1 MHCKAWNYLF
11 LRANGEYNCYCGP
24 GENYVIFKDTLV
36 SSAPVNIV
44 DNVINGAYIAI
55 RQKLKDGRIPFP
67 DTCPHCGLFSDEAFH
82 GSIYTDTIDSFQVE
96 ASFRCTLNC
105 SICIPR
111 SVRTRFPGPHDLPIG
126 YFEKVVKDMA
136 ERHISVANV
145 SFCGKGEPLMNP
157 HTPEM
162 VSLVRDFFKA
172 PTTITTNGN
181 ISWRDEIVT
190 CGVNDLIFSIDG
202 ATSSSYRKYRDGNW
216 RLAMENMTRAG
227 KLSTPTQRVI
237 WKYILFSHNDSNEEL
252 QEAKRIAEDIGVEL
266 FFDFTN
272 APNPSR
278 RFKDRADLQRFW
290 KSPDEHQC
298 PAPLYP
304 FIPETLAEIR
314 QLPDRGIYIFGAGAI
329 GLELKRCLE
338 MEGIGVAGWIDSARH
353 KQGTVLEE
361 LEIHPPEDLSTLD
374 ISAVILGT
382 KTRIPEIKNI
392 VQKVPVPVFAIDNP
406 DY

>member
-24 GENYVIFKDTLV
+24 GENYVIFKDTLI
-36 SSAPVNIV
+36 STAPVNVV
-44 DNVINGAYIAI
+44 DNVVNGAYVAI

-67 DTCPHCGLFSDEAFH
+67 DTCPHCGLFSDDEFQ
-82 GSIYTDTIDSFQVE
+82 GLIYTDTIESFQVE
-96 ASFRCTLNC
+96 PSFRCTLNC

-111 SVRTRFPGPHDLPIG
+111 SVRDHFPGPPDLPLE
-126 YFEKVVKDMA
+126 YFEKVVQDMA
-136 ERHISVANV
+136 ERHISIGSVA
-145 SFCGKGEPLMNP
+145 FCGKGEPLMNP

-162 VSLVRDFFKA
+162 VSLVHSLFEAR
-172 PTTITTNGN
+172 TSITTNGN
-181 ISWRDEIVT
+181 IPWRDEIVT

-216 RLAMENMTRAG
+216 RLAMENMAQAG
-227 KLSTPTQRVI
+227 KLSAPTQRVI

-278 RFKDRADLQRFW
+278 RFKSNADLQRFW
-290 KSPDEHQC
+290 NAPDDYPDSNPIAPFTEKSLKELRKVHPQK
-298 PAPLYP
+298 
-304 FIPETLAEIR
+304 
-314 QLPDRGIYIFGAGAI
+314 IYIFGAGAI

-338 MEGIGVAGWIDSARH
+338 MEGIGVAGWIDSATH
-353 KQGTVLEE
+353 KQGTFLEK
-361 LEIHPPEDLSTLD
+361 LQIHSPEDLSALD
-374 ISAVILGT
+374 ISAIILGT

-392 VQKVPVPVFAIDNP
+392 VRSTPVPVFAIDNP
-406 DY
+406 GY